1 MTKDTAMKTT
11 FGACAGALLAASVA
25 FTPGAWAQKPIAYPA
40 KGQSQGQQTKDDGEC
55 YVWAKQNTGI
65 DPAAPPAPP
74 AAPPPP
80 QGERARG
87 ALRGAAAGA
96 VIGEVSGGSASRGAG
111 TGAAIGVVAGGARQR
126 QNAAAAQ
133 QQSAAQQQGAI
144 DTYYRAYGA
153 CMSGRGYTLK

>member
-1 MTKDTAMKTT
+1 MKMTLGRSTSM
-11 FGACAGALLAASVA
+11 LLAASIA
-25 FTPGAWAQKPIAYPA
+25 FTPVAWAQKPIAYPA
-40 KGQSQGQQTKDDGEC
+40 KGQSQGQQSKDDGEC

-65 DPAAPPAPP
+65 DPAAPPAP

-111 TGAAIGVVAGGARQR
+111 TGAALGVVAGGARQR
-126 QNAAAAQ
+126 QNAAASQ
-133 QQSAAQQQGAI
+133 AAQQQGAI

>member
-40 KGQSQGQQTKDDGEC
+40 KGQSQGQQSKDDGEC

-65 DPAAPPAPP
+65 DPSAPPAP